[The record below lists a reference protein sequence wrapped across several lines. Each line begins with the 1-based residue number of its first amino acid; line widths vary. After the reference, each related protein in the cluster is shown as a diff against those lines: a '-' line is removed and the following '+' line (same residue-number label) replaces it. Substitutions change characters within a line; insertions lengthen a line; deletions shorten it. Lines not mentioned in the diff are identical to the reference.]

1 MIQGH
6 TKSTRKSA
14 QTVAN
19 DENYLT
25 TAIVIPK
32 EITTSHIHQKIEEYQ
47 LSIKF
52 SSDPRITKPGAA
64 YQLIIIGLRSLGLI
78 EQE

>member
-1 MIQGH
+1 MNI
-6 TKSTRKSA
+6 TDSKSTRKSV
-14 QTVAN
+14 QTVQT
-19 DENYLT
+19 DENFLT

-32 EITTSHIHQKIEEYQ
+32 EITTSLIHQKIEEYQ

-64 YQLIIIGLRSLGLI
+64 YALIVIGLKHLGLV
-78 EQE
+78 E

>member
-1 MIQGH
+1 MIQTH
-6 TKSTRKSA
+6 TKSTRKSV
-14 QTVAN
+14 QTATT

-32 EITTSHIHQKIEEYQ
+32 DITSSLIHQKIEEYQ

-52 SSDPRITKPGAA
+52 SSDPKITKPGAA
-64 YQLIIIGLRSLGLI
+64 YALIVIGLKHLGLV
-78 EQE
+78 E